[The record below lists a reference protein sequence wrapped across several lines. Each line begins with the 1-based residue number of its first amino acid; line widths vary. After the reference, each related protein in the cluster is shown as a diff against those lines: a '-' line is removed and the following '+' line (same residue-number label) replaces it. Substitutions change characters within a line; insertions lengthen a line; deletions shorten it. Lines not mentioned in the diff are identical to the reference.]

1 MKMPQVTGIGMRYT
15 ANAEC
20 VFMKSGSVAGDEL
33 L

>member
-1 MKMPQVTGIGMRYT
+1 MPQVTGIGIMRYT
-15 ANAEC
+15 ADAEC